1 MDHTMVTVEEYR
13 QYLEESGTKTYPLRW
28 DEQLKEPAN
37 PVIGVTWHEAQS
49 YCVWAGGRLPTSAE
63 SERLLYGGL
72 YQWTTDD
79 YDANMKVLRGG
90 SWDFILQGVRASN
103 RLRLEPGDRGYSIG
117 FRCLQQGGEQR

>member
-79 YDANMKVLRGG
+79 DANMKVLRGG
-90 SWDFILQGVRASN
+90 SWNNDPQFVRASIRDRFVPEN
-103 RLRLEPGDRGYSIG
+103 RNFYIG
-117 FRCLQQGGEQR
+117 FRCLQK